1 MRSIAFYNNK
11 GGVGKTTS
19 VINVAYRLAKDNSV
33 LVIDLDGQANCS
45 RFFTDEPKSGLEKSL
60 TTDAVSPMNA
70 RCETRY
76 PNIDIVTATPAI
88 NGVISEFC
96 ELPSDLQ
103 QRIAENIIT
112 ATDKPWYAKHYDYVL
127 ADMPPALNK
136 ITENILGACDYVFVP
151 IELGKFAIQGI
162 PTVTNLISDSGA
174 KFGGCFVNKFDRD
187 NPSDVQLMELLKSSL
202 GTKALKSFIPFSRV
216 IKNSVSYNMTAF
228 EYMEWTYAAE
238 CFANLTQEIVEIC
251 GEVRE

>member
-1 MRSIAFYNNK
+1 MNTEKRYDMRSIAFYNNK

-96 ELPSDLQ
+96 ELPYSSELPRTSSP
-103 QRIAENIIT
+103 QRISRGTQSTTIT
-112 ATDKPWYAKHYDYVL
+112 
-127 ADMPPALNK
+127 
-136 ITENILGACDYVFVP
+136 
-151 IELGKFAIQGI
+151 
-162 PTVTNLISDSGA
+162 
-174 KFGGCFVNKFDRD
+174 
-187 NPSDVQLMELLKSSL
+187 
-202 GTKALKSFIPFSRV
+202 FSR
-216 IKNSVSYNMTAF
+216 
-228 EYMEWTYAAE
+228 
-238 CFANLTQEIVEIC
+238 IC
-251 GEVRE
+251 RQRSTR